1 MLIVTV
7 IVIENSPMNPALP
20 PLQTAKP
27 ADRSRMT
34 GAFHPF
40 SLKFNPSSAP
50 LSPVPDPPMAPPA
63 KSKFLSDRQNE

>member
-1 MLIVTV
+1 
-7 IVIENSPMNPALP
+7 
-20 PLQTAKP
+20 
-27 ADRSRMT
+27 MT